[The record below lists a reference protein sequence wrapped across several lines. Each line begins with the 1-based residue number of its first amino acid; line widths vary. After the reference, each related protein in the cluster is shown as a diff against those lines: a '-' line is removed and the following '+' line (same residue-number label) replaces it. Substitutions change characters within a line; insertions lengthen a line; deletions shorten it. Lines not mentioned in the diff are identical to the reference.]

1 MSIPLE
7 LTFRDIPPSDAVATA
22 IRESLDRL
30 GKFSD
35 RVQRCIAVVERPHH
49 SQRHGQA
56 FHVRL
61 EIVVPD
67 RVVTVARDPGDEDS
81 HTNVYAAISDAF
93 RAARRQLQDHAEIQ
107 RGDVKTHVSTES

>member
-7 LTFRDIPPSDAVATA
+7 LTFRDMPPSDAVATA
-22 IRESLDRL
+22 IRDALDRL
-30 GKFSD
+30 AKVSD
-35 RVQRCIAVVERPHH
+35 RLQRCVAVVERPHQ

-61 EIVVPD
+61 ELVVPD
-67 RVVTVARDPGDEDS
+67 RVVTVAHDPGDADAHE
-81 HTNVYAAISDAF
+81 NVYAAIADAF

-107 RGDVKTHVSTES
+107 RGDVKTHAG